1 MLCWC
6 WFIGELMKT
15 QLLIDVFR
23 SLVRSS
29 FFRICLHVFALI
41 CVDHTISIWRIISG
55 RLEHLVGWQNGLEW
69 NEVISIWNS
78 LLLLIEK
85 MEFFIQKTPINSCL
99 NCLANTQSITN
110 NKLFR
115 SSNFQFHYFISDPP
129 KPCVRDWCEFD
140 AMKLIWY
147 CDLFIHF
154 FFSHRNYSNSHQGKC
169 NLRLNELQGAISESI
184 LGFSCSQV
192 YCMLRDLIAAI
203 ISLNEIRSVFVRLAE
218 LFI

>member
-1 MLCWC
+1 
-6 WFIGELMKT
+6 MKT

-55 RLEHLVGWQNGLEW
+55 RLEHLVGGWQNGMEW

-85 MEFFIQKTPINSCL
+85 MEYFIQKTPINSCL
-99 NCLANTQSITN
+99 NCLANTQSITQQQTIPIF
-110 NKLFR
+110 KF
-115 SSNFQFHYFISDPP
+115 SNFQFHYFISDPP
-129 KPCVRDWCEFD
+129 EPCCAWLMRIWCYEID
-140 AMKLIWY
+140 TVY

-154 FFSHRNYSNSHQGKC
+154 FSRT
-169 NLRLNELQGAISESI
+169 
-184 LGFSCSQV
+184 
-192 YCMLRDLIAAI
+192 
-203 ISLNEIRSVFVRLAE
+203 EITQIHIKVNV
-218 LFI
+218 IWG